1 MPSAIVVGGGIA
13 GLVMARDLVLG
24 GFEVTLLEASDHL
37 GGKVARHTVAGL
49 VLDAGAES
57 FATRHDTVARLA
69 RQLGLGSDIAHPN
82 PQGAWLQTA
91 EGRTYPLPRT
101 GILGIPGTPLAA
113 DVIEVIGFWAALRGQ
128 LDELMLGFVGSKEHS
143 LGRLVRRRMGRR
155 VLEQLVAPVTL
166 GIHSRHP
173 DELDVDVVAPGL
185 RAAMLGTGSL
195 SHAVR
200 KLRDAAPAGTAV
212 SGIVGGMFELVEAL
226 AGDLERFG
234 VTVRLES
241 PVTAVEASVVTLVDG
256 QVIEADQVVLAAP
269 LATTRQS
276 DRTPAIVLATLVVDA
291 PELDFAPRG
300 TGVLVARGPSDA
312 PFRAKA
318 LTHATAKWDWLAES
332 AAPHRHVLRLS
343 YDGAAAARVSDA
355 QLRDQAL
362 RDANGLLGIA
372 LVEASVV
379 AFARVEWSAPS
390 TRLEPI
396 DGVTLIGEGIA
407 GTGLAAVIAQVRVAS
422 GRLLEE
428 VEA

>member
-37 GGKVARHTVAGL
+37 GGKIGRHTVAGL

-57 FATRHDTVARLA
+57 FATRHDTVAHLA
-69 RQLGLGSDIAHPN
+69 RQLGLGSDIARPN

-91 EGRTYPLPRT
+91 EGRAYPLPRT

-113 DVIEVIGFWAALRGQ
+113 DVIEVVGFWAALRGQ
-128 LDELMLGFVGSKEHS
+128 LDELMLGFVGSKERS

-185 RAAMLGTGSL
+185 RAAMLDTGSL
-195 SHAVR
+195 AHAVR
-200 KLRDAAPAGTAV
+200 ELRDAAPAGTAV

-226 AGDLERFG
+226 ARDLERFG

-241 PVTAVEASVVTLVDG
+241 PVTAVEASFVTLLDG
-256 QVIEADQVVLAAP
+256 QLLEADQVVLAAP
-269 LATTRQS
+269 LATTGQP

-291 PELDFAPRG
+291 PELDGAPRG
-300 TGVLVARGPSDA
+300 TGVLVARGSSDA

-318 LTHATAKWDWLAES
+318 LTHATAKWDWLAER
-332 AAPHRHVLRLS
+332 ATPHRHVLRLS

-355 QLRDQAL
+355 QLRGQAL
-362 RDANGLLGIA
+362 HDAGELLGIA
-372 LVEASVV
+372 LVEVSVV

-390 TRLEPI
+390 SRPEPI
-396 DGVTLIGEGIA
+396 DGVTLIGEGVA

-422 GRLLEE
+422 GGLLEE